1 MVYKDKQF
9 NFLKERLKNCEVKY
23 LSIAKCWFT
32 KTGSFFLKERSNNYE
47 VKYLSVTKCW
57 FRTTRLLFYLKNDQ
71 TIVRLKSYRLL
82 NIGLQR
88 QAIYLFKGKI
98 KQLWG

>member
-1 MVYKDKQF
+1 M
-9 NFLKERLKNCEVKY
+9 RLNTCRLLNVD
-23 LSIAKCWFT
+23 LQRQVV
-32 KTGSFFLKERSNNYE
+32 FFLKERSNNYE

-71 TIVRLKSYRLL
+71 KIVRLKSYRLL

-98 KQLWG
+98 KQL